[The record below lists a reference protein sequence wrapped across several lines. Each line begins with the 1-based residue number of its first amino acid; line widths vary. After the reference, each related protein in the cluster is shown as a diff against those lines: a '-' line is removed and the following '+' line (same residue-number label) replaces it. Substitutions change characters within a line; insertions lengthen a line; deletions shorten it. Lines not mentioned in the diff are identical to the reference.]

1 MKKLVLLLSLIL
13 PALAQQT
20 KILPDCTLGPNAVS
34 FTAIGNSVAFD
45 NRPVSSNSGIP
56 CTNWTL
62 VWSAEPVVTS
72 LTIKIEAAPDNNG
85 TPGSFT
91 AIASGSTFP
100 SGKVNIATS
109 TGYYPWLRV
118 SVTAI
123 GSSGAITGIL
133 NGWRDNADTIGGGGG
148 GGGGGCTAPCVVIGP
163 AGTGSPSGGAPVQI
177 AGTDSADN
185 IITPTFCNASVPI
198 TVSSSGLTQIL
209 ALSGST
215 SIRICNISVA
225 FASGVNFQLE
235 TGTGS
240 NCAGSTTALT
250 GVFQSI
256 LTVAL
261 DFNSGTLNGPA
272 GQALCINLGSGV
284 TGGGVLNYAR
294 Y

>member
-13 PALAQQT
+13 PAFAQTQT
-20 KILPDCTLGPNAVS
+20 KVSPDCTLGPNAVN

-45 NRPVSSNSGIP
+45 NRPVSSNTGIP
-56 CTNWTL
+56 CANWSL

-72 LTIKIEAAPDNNG
+72 LTIKIEAAPDSNG
-85 TPGSFT
+85 IPGTFT

-123 GSSGAITGIL
+123 GSSGAITGVL

-148 GGGGGCTAPCVVIGP
+148 GGGGCTAPCVVIGP
-163 AGTGSPSGGAPVQI
+163 ADVGSASGGAPVQI
-177 AGTDSADN
+177 AGTDSSDN
-185 IITPTFCNASVPI
+185 IITPTFCNLSTPI

-215 SIRICNISVA
+215 VIRICNIAVA

-235 TGTGS
+235 TGTGT
-240 NCAGSTTALT
+240 NCSGSTAALT
-250 GVFQSI
+250 GVFQSV

-272 GQALCINLGSGV
+272 GRALCINLGAGV